1 MRRLRERFLADHVEE
16 VYARLTGGRS
26 LRIEALVTEAAEVF
40 LSLPAAKEGNI
51 PGVANFRLTRSVGP
65 RAARQVILG
74 GRRLWASEPDAR
86 LIVDE
91 VAEPADLDAAIE
103 RALERLGGEAV
114 LANRRMLN
122 LSEEPPEEF
131 RRYMAEFALQ
141 QALRLYGADVIDKVG
156 RFAARRT

>member
-1 MRRLRERFLADHVEE
+1 MRERFLADHVEE